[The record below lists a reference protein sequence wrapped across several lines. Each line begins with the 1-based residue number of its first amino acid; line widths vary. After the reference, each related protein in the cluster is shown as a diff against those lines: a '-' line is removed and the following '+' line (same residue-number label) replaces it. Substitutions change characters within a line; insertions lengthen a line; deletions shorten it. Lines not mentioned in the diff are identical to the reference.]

1 MTSAQRL
8 VAVFTVAAFLVPT
21 TLPAHVFQPSKDAQK
36 CRKTINKSAG
46 KYMTTALKEL
56 GSCYKSAMGKGIP
69 AVASDCAS
77 VVTGDLKGKISGAEG
92 KALADI
98 SGKCVSTVAETGS
111 LLSCPWPCDSVG
123 AIASFSDLA
132 SCQVCLARTEAE
144 AMTVATFGSADL
156 SLSKDQ
162 QGCLNTMSK
171 GGGKMAKTVLKTI
184 AKCYESVDKGKS
196 SADCSDLAQADSKGK
211 ITKAAGKLADGVA
224 KKCSDAT
231 LASLDA
237 CAGAASSVA
246 LAQACMGAL
255 YQDGSVIS
263 AHTITGSCGTDGTC
277 DNADE
282 GATTCPVDCSQVSE
296 EVQDIFTDSCASLGC
311 HSSASSLP
319 GGGLVL
325 SAGVSGAQTINVAST
340 EQFGIDRVEPGDQ
353 VNSWLYTKIT
363 QNPPPL
369 GLPMPPFGALSAP
382 DITTIGDWINAV
394 TDCGDGTCDAAGGEN
409 LTNCSN
415 DCGPRLPDAVQAI
428 IETNCATSGCHNSFT
443 AFQGLDLSAGVG
455 GLAMVGVASTQV
467 ASMLVVPGDSL
478 NSYLYEKISS
488 AVPGFG
494 FQMPFALPALSAPDQ
509 QVIQDWIDDGALT
522 QW

>member
-8 VAVFTVAAFLVPT
+8 VAVFIVAAFLVPT
-21 TLPAHVFQPSKDAQK
+21 TLPAHVSQPSKDAQK

-56 GSCYKSAMGKGIP
+56 GKCYKGAMGKGIP
-69 AVASDCAS
+69 ATASDCAS
-77 VVTGDLKGKISGAEG
+77 AATGDLKGKIAGAEG

-98 SGKCVSTVAETGS
+98 SGKCVSTLGETGA
-111 LLSCPWPCDSVG
+111 LSFCPWPCDSVG

-144 AMTVATFGSADL
+144 AMTVATFGSADS

-196 SADCSDLAQADSKGK
+196 SADCSDLAQADPKGK
-211 ITKAAGKLADGVA
+211 ITKAAGKLSDGVT
-224 KKCSDAT
+224 KKCSDPT
-231 LASLDA
+231 LVSLDA

-282 GATTCPVDCSQVSE
+282 GATTCPADCSQVSD
-296 EVQDIFTDSCASLGC
+296 EVQDIFTSSCATLGC
-311 HSSASSLP
+311 HNSATAMP
-319 GGGLVL
+319 GAGLVL
-325 SAGVSGAQTINVAST
+325 SAGFSGAQTINVAST
-340 EQFGIDRVEPGDQ
+340 WLPATDRVEPGDL

-363 QNPPPL
+363 QNPPPF
-369 GLPMPPFGALSAP
+369 GSPMPPLTALSAP
-382 DITTIGDWINAV
+382 DITTIGDWINAI

-409 LTNCSN
+409 LTNCSS

-428 IETNCATSGCHNSFT
+428 IETNCATSGCHDTFT
-443 AFQGLDLSAGVG
+443 AFQGLDLSAGG
-455 GLAMVGVASTQV
+455 AGSALVGVASTQV
-467 ASMLVVPGDSL
+467 ASTLVVPGDSL

-494 FQMPFALPALSAPDQ
+494 FQMPFAQPAMSAPDQ
-509 QVIQDWIDDGALT
+509 QVIQDWIDDGAPT

>member
-1 MTSAQRL
+1 MTPAQNF
-8 VAVFTVAAFLVPT
+8 VAVFAVAVFLVPT
-21 TLPAHVFQPSKDAQK
+21 TLPAHVTQPSKDAQK
-36 CRKTINKSAG
+36 CRKTINKNVG
-46 KYMTTALKEL
+46 KYMNTALKEL
-56 GSCYKSAMGKGIP
+56 GSCYKSAMGKGTP
-69 AVASDCAS
+69 ALASDCGS
-77 VVTGDLKGKISGAEG
+77 VATGDLKGKIAGAES
-92 KALADI
+92 KALAGI
-98 SGKCVSTVAETGS
+98 SGKCVSTLGETGALS
-111 LLSCPWPCDSVG
+111 SCPWPCDSVG
-123 AIASFSDLA
+123 AIAGFSDLA

-144 AMTVATFGSADL
+144 AMTVATFGSADV

-196 SADCSDLAQADSKGK
+196 SADCSDLAQADAKGK

-255 YQDGSVIS
+255 YQDGSVSS
-263 AHTITGSCGTDGTC
+263 AHSITGSCGTDGTC

-296 EVQDIFTDSCASLGC
+296 EVQDIFTDSCATLGC
-311 HSSASSLP
+311 HSAATSLP
-319 GGGLVL
+319 GAGLVL

-340 EQFGIDRVEPGDQ
+340 EQIATDRVEPGDL

-369 GLPMPPFGALSAP
+369 GLAMPPLAALSAP
-382 DITTIGDWINAV
+382 DITTIADWINAV

-409 LTNCSN
+409 LTNCSM

-428 IETNCATSGCHNSFT
+428 MDTNCATSGCHDSFT
-443 AFQGLDLSAGVG
+443 AFQGLDLSAGG
-455 GLAMVGVASTQV
+455 AGSALVGVASTQV
-467 ASMLVVPGDSL
+467 ASTLVIPGDSVS
-478 NSYLYEKISS
+478 SYFYEKV
-488 AVPGFG
+488 ALATPGFG
-494 FQMPFALPALSAPDQ
+494 LQMPFGLPALSFADKQ
-509 QVIQDWIDDGALT
+509 AIQDWIDNGALT